1 MSSNTALALPSDIPA
16 YIRDA
21 AAKNAELNR
30 SALGGIKAGSFP
42 RISIGGSKFSI
53 VEGGEKVLI
62 ADADKPDLPAM
73 ELQVVV
79 VGFNPF
85 VSKLYFEGDF
95 KEGDDKEP
103 TCSADNG
110 VTPDPHIQRPQASA
124 CATCPKNIWGSKIT
138 PQGKQVKACSDNKRL
153 VVVLAHD
160 IANEQALDLTIKPA
174 SLKTWAEYVRALDS
188 KGISVDN
195 VVTKVQFDPSAN
207 FPKLVFKFGRFLT
220 EAEIIA
226 AQARSKGDDVRLI
239 TMPRSTTATGPAP
252 TAKAPE
258 APVAP
263 DAATTPAPAPQ
274 AAPAPVAPKII
285 PVAPAPQAPAAPAPT
300 PAAPVQPVLAPVA
313 VDIYA
318 GQPPHV
324 KAAVDGAGGPDSPA
338 GQQVY
343 KALTGKSVA
352 EQPAPKPV
360 DPFEGQPPHVKLAV
374 DAAGGIDSEP
384 GKATY
389 KALTGKDASGVVAA
403 PKRGR
408 PAKAVTPPTPA
419 APATPT
425 APAPA
430 PAPSA
435 APAAAAPVAGAGLGS
450 DLDALL
456 SQAMNTPTAK

>member
-263 DAATTPAPAPQ
+263 AAATTPAPAPQ

-285 PVAPAPQAPAAPAPT
+285 PVAPAPQAPVAPVAAPT
-300 PAAPVQPVLAPVA
+300 PAPAAPVAPVA
-313 VDIYA
+313 VDPYA
-318 GQPPHV
+318 GQAAHV
-324 KAAVDGAGGPDSPA
+324 KLAVEAAGGLDTEPGKA
-338 GQQVY
+338 TY
-343 KALTGKSVA
+343 KALTGKDVPAA
-352 EQPAPKPV
+352 EAPKPV

-374 DAAGGIDSEP
+374 DAAGGITSEP

-389 KALTGKDASGVVAA
+389 KALTGKDGAPGVMPA
-403 PKRGR
+403 KRGR
-408 PAKAVTPPTPA
+408 PAKAPTP
-419 APATPT
+419 TPT
-425 APAPA
+425 PSAPSAPAPA